1 MGGRSTVVAACAS
14 MPTNTW
20 ATDEDAAVRL
30 VVQALLI
37 SWLLVATATAVELTN
52 LFDSQ
57 VKVADQSDKAR
68 AMGEREA
75 LADVL
80 VRVSGSATVLDNPV
94 VKEQLG
100 RASEFVIQFS
110 YGEAVDGQLPLLL
123 RFDSA
128 RVDRLL
134 RQANEPQWGPRR
146 PQLLLWWVH
155 ESGAGRQVVSEGAA
169 PEVWQALSAASVRRG
184 VPLLLPLMDL
194 EDSMEVTTADL
205 WGQFLQPVL
214 TASQRYRP
222 DMVVI
227 AKSYASGGSNR
238 LDWSLYPAAAD
249 ATAKAQSSGSFSY
262 SAAAPIELLDQLAEK
277 LAAIYAVRVSS
288 GGSGE
293 VMTLTLTDIAS
304 VADLAVA
311 QRQLA
316 SLSAVSRVEVAA
328 LRGREVEFRLHLLG
342 NEQDVL
348 RALSLDHHFS
358 DDFGQPAANG
368 SAPAPEAPT
377 ATAPATPTPA
387 TSPEGSI
394 ELVAPEAASATQ
406 PAADAAPVAAP
417 ASAAEPAATAA
428 TPAGLRLRWVP

>member
-14 MPTNTW
+14 MPAKTW
-20 ATDEDAAVRL
+20 ATDEDAVVRV
-30 VVQALLI
+30 VVQALLMG
-37 SWLLVATATAVELTN
+37 WLLVASATAVELTN
-52 LFDSQ
+52 LFDGQ

-68 AMGEREA
+68 AVGEREA
-75 LADVL
+75 LAEVL
-80 VRVSGSATVLDNPV
+80 VRVSGSAAVLDNPV

-110 YGEAVDGQLPLLL
+110 YGEAVDGQLPLQL
-123 RFDSA
+123 RFDPA
-128 RVDRLL
+128 RIDRLL

-194 EDSMEVTTADL
+194 DDSMAVTTADL

-214 TASQRYRP
+214 AASQRYRP

-262 SAAAPIELLDQLAEK
+262 SAAAPVELLDQLAEK
-277 LAAIYAVRVSS
+277 LAAIYAVRASS

-293 VMTLTLTDIAS
+293 TLTLILTDVVS

-316 SLSAVSRVEVAA
+316 SLSAVSRVDVAA

-348 RALSLDHHFS
+348 RALSLDRHFS
-358 DDFGQPAANG
+358 GDLGQPAADG
-368 SAPAPEAPT
+368 STPAPA
-377 ATAPATPTPA
+377 APATSEAATPA
-387 TSPEGSI
+387 SSEGSI
-394 ELVAPEAASATQ
+394 ELVAPGSETPPAPAVDPASA
-406 PAADAAPVAAP
+406 PASSGEAAP
-417 ASAAEPAATAA
+417 APADA
-428 TPAGLRLRWVP
+428 AGLRLKWVP

>member
-14 MPTNTW
+14 MPAKTW
-20 ATDEDAAVRL
+20 ATDEDAVVRV
-30 VVQALLI
+30 VVQALLMG
-37 SWLLVATATAVELTN
+37 WLLVASATAVELTN

-68 AMGEREA
+68 AVGEREA
-75 LADVL
+75 LAEVL
-80 VRVSGSATVLDNPV
+80 VRVSGSAAVLDNPV
-94 VKEQLG
+94 IKEQLA

-110 YGEAVDGQLPLLL
+110 YGEAVDGQLPLQL
-123 RFDSA
+123 RFDPA
-128 RVDRLL
+128 RIDRLL

-169 PEVWQALSAASVRRG
+169 PEVWQVLRAASVRRG

-194 EDSMEVTTADL
+194 DDSMAVTTADL

-214 TASQRYRP
+214 AASQRYRP

-262 SAAAPIELLDQLAEK
+262 SAAAPVELLDQLAEK
-277 LAAIYAVRVSS
+277 LAAIYAVRASS

-293 VMTLTLTDIAS
+293 TLTLILTDVAS

-316 SLSAVSRVEVAA
+316 SLSAVSRVDVAA

-348 RALSLDHHFS
+348 QALSLDRHFS
-358 DDFGQPAANG
+358 GDFGQPAADG
-368 SAPAPEAPT
+368 SAPAPQ
-377 ATAPATPTPA
+377 APATSEAATPA
-387 TSPEGSI
+387 SSEGSI
-394 ELVAPEAASATQ
+394 ELVAPGSETPPAPAVDPASA
-406 PAADAAPVAAP
+406 PASSGEAAP
-417 ASAAEPAATAA
+417 APADA
-428 TPAGLRLRWVP
+428 AGLRLKWVP

>member
-14 MPTNTW
+14 MPAKTW
-20 ATDEDAAVRL
+20 ATDEDAVVRV
-30 VVQALLI
+30 VVQALLMG
-37 SWLLVATATAVELTN
+37 WLLVASATAVELTN

-68 AMGEREA
+68 AVGEREA
-75 LADVL
+75 LAEVL
-80 VRVSGSATVLDNPV
+80 VRVSGSAAVLDNPV
-94 VKEQLG
+94 IKEQLA

-110 YGEAVDGQLPLLL
+110 YGEAVDGQLPLQL
-123 RFDSA
+123 RFDPA
-128 RVDRLL
+128 RIDRLL

-194 EDSMEVTTADL
+194 DDSMAVTTADL

-214 TASQRYRP
+214 AASQRYRP

-262 SAAAPIELLDQLAEK
+262 SAAAPVELLDQLAEK
-277 LAAIYAVRVSS
+277 LAAIYAVRASS

-293 VMTLTLTDIAS
+293 TLTLILTDVAS

-316 SLSAVSRVEVAA
+316 SLSAVSRVDVAA

-348 RALSLDHHFS
+348 RALSLDRHFS
-358 DDFGQPAANG
+358 GDFGQPAADG
-368 SAPAPEAPT
+368 SAPAPQ
-377 ATAPATPTPA
+377 APATSEAATPA
-387 TSPEGSI
+387 SSEGSI
-394 ELVAPEAASATQ
+394 ELVAPGSETP
-406 PAADAAPVAAP
+406 PAPAVDPAPAPADA
-417 ASAAEPAATAA
+417 
-428 TPAGLRLRWVP
+428 AGLRLKWVP

>member
-14 MPTNTW
+14 MPAKTW
-20 ATDEDAAVRL
+20 ATDEDAVVRV
-30 VVQALLI
+30 VVQALLMG
-37 SWLLVATATAVELTN
+37 WLLVASATAVELTN

-68 AMGEREA
+68 AVGEREA
-75 LADVL
+75 LAEVL
-80 VRVSGSATVLDNPV
+80 VRVSGSAAVLDNPV
-94 VKEQLG
+94 IKEQLA

-110 YGEAVDGQLPLLL
+110 YGEAVDGQLPLQL
-123 RFDSA
+123 RFDPA
-128 RVDRLL
+128 RIDRLL

-194 EDSMEVTTADL
+194 DDSMAVTTADL

-214 TASQRYRP
+214 AASQRYRP

-262 SAAAPIELLDQLAEK
+262 SAAAPVELLDQLAEK
-277 LAAIYAVRVSS
+277 LAAIYAVRASS

-293 VMTLTLTDIAS
+293 TLTLILTDVAS

-316 SLSAVSRVEVAA
+316 SLSAVSRVDVAA

-348 RALSLDHHFS
+348 QALSLDRHFS
-358 DDFGQPAANG
+358 GDFGQPAADG
-368 SAPAPEAPT
+368 SAPAPQ
-377 ATAPATPTPA
+377 APATSEAATPA
-387 TSPEGSI
+387 SSVGSI
-394 ELVAPEAASATQ
+394 ELVAPGSETPPAPAVDPASA
-406 PAADAAPVAAP
+406 PASNGEAAP
-417 ASAAEPAATAA
+417 APADA
-428 TPAGLRLRWVP
+428 AGLRLKWVP

>member
-14 MPTNTW
+14 MPAKTW
-20 ATDEDAAVRL
+20 ATDEDAVVRV
-30 VVQALLI
+30 VVQALLMG
-37 SWLLVATATAVELTN
+37 WLLVASATAVELTN

-68 AMGEREA
+68 AVGEREA
-75 LADVL
+75 LAEVL
-80 VRVSGSATVLDNPV
+80 VRVSGSAAVLDNPV
-94 VKEQLG
+94 IKEQLA

-110 YGEAVDGQLPLLL
+110 YGEAVDGQLPLQL
-123 RFDSA
+123 RFDPA
-128 RVDRLL
+128 RIDRLL

-194 EDSMEVTTADL
+194 DDSMAVTTADL

-214 TASQRYRP
+214 AASQRYRP

-262 SAAAPIELLDQLAEK
+262 SAAAPVELLDQLAEK
-277 LAAIYAVRVSS
+277 LAALYAVRASS

-293 VMTLTLTDIAS
+293 TLTLILTDVAS

-316 SLSAVSRVEVAA
+316 SLSAVSRVDVAA

-348 RALSLDHHFS
+348 RALSLDRHFS
-358 DDFGQPAANG
+358 GDFGQPAADG
-368 SAPAPEAPT
+368 SAPAPQ
-377 ATAPATPTPA
+377 APATSEAATPA
-387 TSPEGSI
+387 SSEGSI
-394 ELVAPEAASATQ
+394 ELVAPGSETPPAPAVDPASA
-406 PAADAAPVAAP
+406 PASSGEAAP
-417 ASAAEPAATAA
+417 APADA
-428 TPAGLRLRWVP
+428 AGLRLKWVP

>member
-1 MGGRSTVVAACAS
+1 MRV
-14 MPTNTW
+14 
-20 ATDEDAAVRL
+20 
-30 VVQALLI
+30 VVQALLM

-52 LFDSQ
+52 LFDGQ
-57 VKVADQSDKAR
+57 AKVADQSDKAR
-68 AMGEREA
+68 ALGEREA
-75 LADVL
+75 LAEVL
-80 VRVSGSATVLDNPV
+80 VRVSGSVAVLDNPV
-94 VKEQLG
+94 VKEQLA

-110 YGEAVDGQLPLLL
+110 YGEAVDGQLPLQL
-123 RFDSA
+123 RFDPA
-128 RVDRLL
+128 RIDRLL

-155 ESGAGRQVVSEGAA
+155 ESSAGRQVASEGAT

-194 EDSMEVTTADL
+194 DDSMAVTTADL

-214 TASQRYRP
+214 AASQRYRP

-238 LDWSLYPAAAD
+238 LEWSLYPAAAD

-262 SAAAPIELLDQLAEK
+262 SAAAPVELLDQLAEK
-277 LAAIYAVRVSS
+277 LAAIYAVRASS

-293 VMTLTLTDIAS
+293 TLTLTLTELNS
-304 VADLAVA
+304 VADLALA

-316 SLSAVSRVEVAA
+316 SLSAVSRVDVAA

-348 RALSLDHHFS
+348 RALSLDRHFS
-358 DDFGQPAANG
+358 GELGQPAAADG
-368 SAPAPEAPT
+368 TAPAPQ
-377 ATAPATPTPA
+377 APATSEPA
-387 TSPEGSI
+387 TQAPVASPEGSI
-394 ELVAPEAASATQ
+394 ELVAPDAAAATP
-406 PAADAAPVAAP
+406 PAADAAPAAPSADAAEAAP
-417 ASAAEPAATAA
+417 ASTAA
-428 TPAGLRLRWVP
+428 DAAGLRLKWVP

>member
-14 MPTNTW
+14 MPAKTW
-20 ATDEDAAVRL
+20 ATDEDAVVRV
-30 VVQALLI
+30 VVQALLMG
-37 SWLLVATATAVELTN
+37 WLLVASATAVELTN

-68 AMGEREA
+68 AVGEREA
-75 LADVL
+75 LAEVL
-80 VRVSGSATVLDNPV
+80 VRVSGSAAVLDNPV
-94 VKEQLG
+94 IKEQLA

-110 YGEAVDGQLPLLL
+110 YGEAVDGQLPLQL
-123 RFDSA
+123 RFDPA
-128 RVDRLL
+128 RIDRLL

-194 EDSMEVTTADL
+194 DDSMAVTTADL

-214 TASQRYRP
+214 AASQRYRP

-262 SAAAPIELLDQLAEK
+262 SAAAPVELLDQLAEK
-277 LAAIYAVRVSS
+277 LAAIYAVRASS

-293 VMTLTLTDIAS
+293 TLTLILTDVAS

-316 SLSAVSRVEVAA
+316 SLSAVSRVDVAA

-348 RALSLDHHFS
+348 RALSLDRHFS
-358 DDFGQPAANG
+358 GDFGQPAADG
-368 SAPAPEAPT
+368 SAPAPQ
-377 ATAPATPTPA
+377 APATSEAATPA
-387 TSPEGSI
+387 SSEGSI
-394 ELVAPEAASATQ
+394 ELVAPGSETPPAPAVDPASA
-406 PAADAAPVAAP
+406 PASSGEAAP
-417 ASAAEPAATAA
+417 APADA
-428 TPAGLRLRWVP
+428 AGLRLKWVP

>member
-14 MPTNTW
+14 MPAKTW
-20 ATDEDAAVRL
+20 ATDEDAVVRV
-30 VVQALLI
+30 VVQALLMG
-37 SWLLVATATAVELTN
+37 WLLVASATAVELTN

-68 AMGEREA
+68 AVGEREA
-75 LADVL
+75 LAEVL
-80 VRVSGSATVLDNPV
+80 VRVSGSAAVLDNPV
-94 VKEQLG
+94 IKEQLA

-110 YGEAVDGQLPLLL
+110 YGEAVDGQLPLQL
-123 RFDSA
+123 RFDPA
-128 RVDRLL
+128 RIDRLL

-194 EDSMEVTTADL
+194 DDSMAVTTADL

-214 TASQRYRP
+214 AASQRYRP

-262 SAAAPIELLDQLAEK
+262 SAAAPVELLDQLAEK
-277 LAAIYAVRVSS
+277 LAAIYAVRASS

-293 VMTLTLTDIAS
+293 TLTLILTDVAS

-316 SLSAVSRVEVAA
+316 SLSAVSRVDVAA

-348 RALSLDHHFS
+348 RALSLDRHFS
-358 DDFGQPAANG
+358 GDFGQPAADG
-368 SAPAPEAPT
+368 SAPAPQ
-377 ATAPATPTPA
+377 APATSEAATPA
-387 TSPEGSI
+387 SSEGSI
-394 ELVAPEAASATQ
+394 ELVAPGSETPPAPAVDPVSAPASSGE
-406 PAADAAPVAAP
+406 AAP
-417 ASAAEPAATAA
+417 APADA
-428 TPAGLRLRWVP
+428 AGLRLKWVP